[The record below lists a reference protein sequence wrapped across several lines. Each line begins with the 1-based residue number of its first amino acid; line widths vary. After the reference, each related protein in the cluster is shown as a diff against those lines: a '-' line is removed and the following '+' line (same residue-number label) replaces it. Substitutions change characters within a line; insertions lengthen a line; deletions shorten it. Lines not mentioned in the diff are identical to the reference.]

1 MVQNP
6 TKNQNQGTRL
16 IEKNS
21 KFVMELIKELTY
33 AEAAKLQREAD
44 NQDYEILNIAVIG
57 GGKVRMYLE
66 GDEKVINEL
75 IGDKNGEQQ
84 K

>member
-1 MVQNP
+1 
-6 TKNQNQGTRL
+6 
-16 IEKNS
+16 
-21 KFVMELIKELTY
+21 MELIKELTY

-44 NQDYEILNIAVIG
+44 NQDYKILNISVIG
-57 GGKVRMYLE
+57 KGKVRMYIE

>member
-1 MVQNP
+1 
-6 TKNQNQGTRL
+6 
-16 IEKNS
+16 
-21 KFVMELIKELTY
+21 MELIKELTY

-66 GDEKVINEL
+66 GAEKVINEL
-75 IGDKNGEQQ
+75 IGG
-84 K
+84 

>member
-1 MVQNP
+1 MARNSS
-6 TKNQNQGTRL
+6 KNQNQETRL

-44 NQDYEILNIAVIG
+44 NQDYKILDIAVIG
-57 GGKVRMYLE
+57 GGKVRMCLE

>member
-1 MVQNP
+1 
-6 TKNQNQGTRL
+6 
-16 IEKNS
+16 
-21 KFVMELIKELTY
+21 MELIKELTY

-44 NQDYEILNIAVIG
+44 NQDYEILNISVIG

-75 IGDKNGEQQ
+75 IGDKNGE
-84 K
+84 

>member
-1 MVQNP
+1 
-6 TKNQNQGTRL
+6 
-16 IEKNS
+16 
-21 KFVMELIKELTY
+21 MEMIKELTY

-44 NQDYEILNIAVIG
+44 NQDYKILDIAVIG
-57 GGKVRMYLE
+57 GGKVRMYIE
-66 GDEKVINEL
+66 CDEKVINEL

>member
-1 MVQNP
+1 
-6 TKNQNQGTRL
+6 
-16 IEKNS
+16 
-21 KFVMELIKELTY
+21 MELIKELTY
-33 AEAAKLQREAD
+33 AKAAKLQREAD
-44 NQDYEILNIAVIG
+44 NQDYKILDIAVIG
-57 GGKVRMYLE
+57 HGKVRMCIE

>member
-1 MVQNP
+1 
-6 TKNQNQGTRL
+6 
-16 IEKNS
+16 
-21 KFVMELIKELTY
+21 MELIKELTY

-44 NQDYEILNIAVIG
+44 NQDYKILNIAVIG

-75 IGDKNGEQQ
+75 IDSKNGEQQ

>member
-44 NQDYEILNIAVIG
+44 NQDYKILNIAVIG
-57 GGKVRMYLE
+57 GGKVRMYLD

-75 IGDKNGEQQ
+75 IGDKNGE
-84 K
+84 

>member
-1 MVQNP
+1 MKFVKKSKPKSKIN
-6 TKNQNQGTRL
+6 R
-16 IEKNS
+16 KNS
-21 KFVMELIKELTY
+21 KFVMEIIKELTY

-44 NQDYEILNIAVIG
+44 NQDYKILNISVIG
-57 GGKVRMYLE
+57 KGKVRMYIE

-84 K
+84 E

>member
-1 MVQNP
+1 MKFVKKSKPKSKIN
-6 TKNQNQGTRL
+6 R
-16 IEKNS
+16 KNS
-21 KFVMELIKELTY
+21 KFVMEIIKELTY

-44 NQDYEILNIAVIG
+44 NQDYKILNISVIG
-57 GGKVRMYLE
+57 KGKVRMYIE

>member
-6 TKNQNQGTRL
+6 TKNQNQGARL

-44 NQDYEILNIAVIG
+44 NQDYKILNIAVIG

-66 GDEKVINEL
+66 GDEKVVNEL
-75 IGDKNGEQQ
+75 IDSKNGE
-84 K
+84 

>member
-1 MVQNP
+1 
-6 TKNQNQGTRL
+6 
-16 IEKNS
+16 
-21 KFVMELIKELTY
+21 MELIKELTY

-44 NQDYEILNIAVIG
+44 NQDYKILNIAVIG
-57 GGKVRMYLE
+57 GGKVRMYLD

-75 IGDKNGEQQ
+75 IEDKNGEQQ

>member
-6 TKNQNQGTRL
+6 TKNQNQGARL

-44 NQDYEILNIAVIG
+44 NQDYKILGIAVIG

-66 GDEKVINEL
+66 GEEKVINEL

>member
-1 MVQNP
+1 
-6 TKNQNQGTRL
+6 
-16 IEKNS
+16 
-21 KFVMELIKELTY
+21 MEMIKELTY
-33 AEAAKLQREAD
+33 ADAAKLQREAD
-44 NQDYEILNIAVIG
+44 NQDYKILDISVIG
-57 GGKVRMYLE
+57 KGKVRMYIE

>member
-1 MVQNP
+1 
-6 TKNQNQGTRL
+6 
-16 IEKNS
+16 
-21 KFVMELIKELTY
+21 MELIKELTY
-33 AEAAKLQREAD
+33 AEAVKLQREAD
-44 NQDYEILNIAVIG
+44 NQDYKILNIAVIG

>member
-1 MVQNP
+1 MERNSS
-6 TKNQNQGTRL
+6 KNQNQGARL

-21 KFVMELIKELTY
+21 KFVMEIIKELTY

-44 NQDYEILNIAVIG
+44 NQDYEILDIAVIG
-57 GGKVRMYLE
+57 KGKVRMCLE

>member
-1 MVQNP
+1 MERNSS
-6 TKNQNQGTRL
+6 KNQNQEARL

-33 AEAAKLQREAD
+33 AEAVKLQREAD
-44 NQDYEILNIAVIG
+44 NQDYKILNIAVIG

>member
-1 MVQNP
+1 MKFVKKSKPKSKIN
-6 TKNQNQGTRL
+6 R
-16 IEKNS
+16 KNS

-44 NQDYEILNIAVIG
+44 NQDYKILNISVIG
-57 GGKVRMYLE
+57 KGKVRMYIE

>member
-1 MVQNP
+1 
-6 TKNQNQGTRL
+6 
-16 IEKNS
+16 
-21 KFVMELIKELTY
+21 MELIKELTY
-33 AEAAKLQREAD
+33 AEAAKLQRESG

>member
-1 MVQNP
+1 
-6 TKNQNQGTRL
+6 
-16 IEKNS
+16 
-21 KFVMELIKELTY
+21 MELIKELTY

-44 NQDYEILNIAVIG
+44 NQDYTILGIAVIG
-57 GGKVRMYLE
+57 KGKVRLCIE

-84 K
+84 KKEKEEILRMCW

>member
-6 TKNQNQGTRL
+6 TKNQNQGARL

-44 NQDYEILNIAVIG
+44 NQDYKILNIAVIG

-75 IGDKNGEQQ
+75 IDSKNGE
-84 K
+84 

>member
-1 MVQNP
+1 
-6 TKNQNQGTRL
+6 
-16 IEKNS
+16 
-21 KFVMELIKELTY
+21 MEMIKELTY

-44 NQDYEILNIAVIG
+44 NQDYKILNIAVIG

-75 IGDKNGEQQ
+75 IGNKNGEQQ

>member
-1 MVQNP
+1 MGRNSS
-6 TKNQNQGTRL
+6 KNQRQEVKLTG
-16 IEKNS
+16 KNS

-44 NQDYEILNIAVIG
+44 NQNYKILDVAVIG
-57 GGKVRMYLE
+57 GGKVRMDIE
-66 GDEKVINEL
+66 GDENIINEL
-75 IGDKNGEQQ
+75 IDDRNG

>member
-44 NQDYEILNIAVIG
+44 NQDYKILNIAVIG
-57 GGKVRMYLE
+57 GDKVRMYIE

-75 IGDKNGEQQ
+75 IGDKNGE
-84 K
+84 